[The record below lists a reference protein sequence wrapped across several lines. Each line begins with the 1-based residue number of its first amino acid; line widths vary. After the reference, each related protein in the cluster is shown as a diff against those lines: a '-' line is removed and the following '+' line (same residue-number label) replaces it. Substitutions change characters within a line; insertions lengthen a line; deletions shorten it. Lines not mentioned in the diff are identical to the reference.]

1 MADFIYDI
9 LISAPQAALQFLT
22 IVPAISRKAF
32 KPKDLSNSTAYYPL
46 IGALIGISLLVVNF
60 VLEDYLPISIRS
72 TIILAL
78 WVGISGAIHLD
89 GFLDSCDGIFGGTTP
104 ERRLEIMH
112 DEHIGAYALSGG
124 ILLLLLKFTLLGS
137 LLQDYP
143 PYYLILA
150 PALGRW
156 GMTFAI
162 FGYKYARP
170 RGLGRRIKDNMHWQ
184 QFTVSTISALLIGV
198 ITAGWIGLVC
208 FGVAGLLTFIVAHF
222 TMRRIHGLTGD
233 VYGAI
238 NELTELATL
247 LTYLL
252 LFSAFS

>member
-1 MADFIYDI
+1 
-9 LISAPQAALQFLT
+9 
-22 IVPAISRKAF
+22 
-32 KPKDLSNSTAYYPL
+32 
-46 IGALIGISLLVVNF
+46 
-60 VLEDYLPISIRS
+60 
-72 TIILAL
+72 
-78 WVGISGAIHLD
+78 
-89 GFLDSCDGIFGGTTP
+89 
-104 ERRLEIMH
+104 
-112 DEHIGAYALSGG
+112 
-124 ILLLLLKFTLLGS
+124 
-137 LLQDYP
+137 
-143 PYYLILA
+143 
-150 PALGRW
+150 
-156 GMTFAI
+156 MTFAI

-247 LTYLL
+247 LFNEELEYQ
-252 LFSAFS
+252 SAFVTHPLWFNRLEYAK